1 MMIASATHRDLSGHW
16 QTLPS
21 QVHVPPSPVST
32 PALTRT
38 RAAISPGWRP
48 EIVELDHEPTQ
59 ACEVGPTL
67 TNYRNITGCHCDE
80 RASRCRRGEQRPP
93 ECISD
98 FRQDFCNPDRLMCG
112 APQRFIG
119 SLAQLRIRLRVPNGH
134 SCLRPQKAVEITPSL
149 RNAENLKR
157 QIGLLRR

>member
-48 EIVELDHEPTQ
+48 EIVELDHEPTGTVTSS
-59 ACEVGPTL
+59 CEVGPEL
-67 TNYRNITGCHCDE
+67 AIYRSVTGRDE
-80 RASRCRRGEQRPP
+80 PATC
-93 ECISD
+93 
-98 FRQDFCNPDRLMCG
+98 
-112 APQRFIG
+112 A
-119 SLAQLRIRLRVPNGH
+119 
-134 SCLRPQKAVEITPSL
+134 
-149 RNAENLKR
+149 
-157 QIGLLRR
+157 

>member
-1 MMIASATHRDLSGHW
+1 M
-16 QTLPS
+16 
-21 QVHVPPSPVST
+21 
-32 PALTRT
+32 
-38 RAAISPGWRP
+38 AIHYLGQM
-48 EIVELDHEPTQ
+48 IVELDHGPTQ

-67 TNYRNITGCHCDE
+67 KIYRNITGCHCDE
-80 RASRCRRGEQRPP
+80 RASKCRRGEQRPP

-157 QIGLLRR
+157 QTGLLRR